1 MKKVLLVCA
10 VIFSALSLSAQN
22 KTVQKFD
29 TIYMK
34 SSEVKVGSITAMNDA
49 SIDFIH
55 KGETLNYTLK
65 KPDIVKI
72 VFSSGRVEM
81 INDPSETAKTNATVA
96 PVDHHN
102 KAAVLP
108 FAYINTQQE
117 NNPEMGFKV
126 QQECYTFLSNKAAT
140 LNIQDPVTTNALLGK
155 AGITAENIRNYTMPE
170 LCNILGV
177 EYVLRGIVTSNMAS
191 VTSSGNASYN
201 AKDGSS
207 ADKNGVSNK
216 SSGSVYASN
225 TTQENFKTSVLMEIY
240 TDEGKKVYGQ
250 DRTSFWTTVDAYK
263 NTLQFLL
270 KKTPIYGL

>member
-1 MKKVLLVCA
+1 MKK
-10 VIFSALSLSAQN
+10 IFFACIIMVAALYSSAQT
-22 KTVQKFD
+22 KAVQKFD
-29 TIYMK
+29 TVYMK
-34 SSEVKVGSITAMNDA
+34 SSEIKIGSITAMNDV
-49 SIDFIH
+49 SIDFVH
-55 KGETLNYTLK
+55 KGETLSYTLK

-81 INDPSETAKTNATVA
+81 INDPEASKAAVA

-108 FAYINTQQE
+108 FNYINTQQE

-126 QQECYTFLSNKAAT
+126 QQECYTFLSNKSVS
-140 LNIQDPVTTNALLGK
+140 LQIQDPVTTNAMLGK
-155 AGITAENIRNYTMPE
+155 AGITPENIRNYTMPE

-177 EYVLRGIVTSNMAS
+177 AYVLRGTVTSNMSS

-225 TTQENFKTSVLMEIY
+225 TTQENFRTSVLMEIY